1 MTQIESQKV
10 HATSVAIHGHGIMIR
25 GKSGSGKSDLA
36 LRLID
41 RGAVLISDDYCVLTP
56 GEDKINISPPPT
68 IAGKIE
74 VASIG
79 IIKLDYV
86 SDVPLRIIVQLK
98 KSAERFPMD
107 SPTSD
112 LLGYTLPTIVI
123 NPMEPSAPIKVEM
136 AIRYLPRLKG

>member
-10 HATSVAIHGHGIMIR
+10 HATSVAIHGHGVMIT

-41 RGAVLISDDYCVLTP
+41 RGAVLISDDCCILTP
-56 GEDKINISPPPT
+56 SKGKINLSPPET

-79 IIKLDYV
+79 IVKLNYV
-86 SDVPLRIIVQLK
+86 SKVSLRLIVQLQN
-98 KSAERFPMD
+98 SVDRFPMD
-107 SPTSD
+107 SQTSD
-112 LLGYTLPTIVI
+112 LLGFIVPTIAI
-123 NPMEPSAPIKVEM
+123 NPLESSAPIKVEL
-136 AIRYLPRLKG
+136 AIGHLLRLKE